1 MEGVNNL
8 EARTMG
14 ISGYFR
20 NIKVE
25 IIENNSHLGLSLPT
39 SHMSARVH
47 PFWMTKGRN
56 DEDFR

>member
-39 SHMSARVH
+39 SHKSPTCQPRSIR
-47 PFWMTKGRN
+47 FG
-56 DEDFR
+56 